1 MESKKNELYGKVF
14 QFVPNHKLIKKGDL
28 VIENNINYE
37 YKGKSVDGMAVLLRE
52 DGDFKL
58 KTIKP
63 KLIEK
68 ISYQSLKDM
77 KLKLLTINKNNMK
90 RVLVF

>member
-52 DGDFKL
+52 DGELCFTRYGNLDKNYSFKEPQIIAERFL
-58 KTIKP
+58 KTVKH
-63 KLIEK
+63 
-68 ISYQSLKDM
+68 
-77 KLKLLTINKNNMK
+77 
-90 RVLVF
+90 V